1 MATFVVIKATLE
13 VSVMHD
19 PMLELLFSEYR
30 RKVLSLLFIEAGQA
44 FHVREIAR
52 RTATQ
57 AGTLHKELS
66 RLAEGGI
73 LLRQRQGNQICY
85 QANADC
91 LIFPELAAIFRKTY
105 GPAARLRQ
113 VLTGFGEDIE
123 RAFIF
128 GSVASGKAT
137 AASDIDVLIVGK
149 LSFAD
154 VIQAVYPLQATLG
167 REINPKLYSPEE
179 WRAVLAENSAFIQ
192 DIMQKPQL
200 WIAGD
205 KDDAGQ
211 SGRAGTGGDNA

>member
-1 MATFVVIKATLE
+1 
-13 VSVMHD
+13 MHD

-30 RKVLSLLFIEAGQA
+30 RKVLSLLFIEAGRA

-66 RLAEGGI
+66 RLAESGI

-91 LIFPELAAIFRKTY
+91 LIFPELAAIFRKVC
-105 GPAARLRQ
+105 GPAECLRQ
-113 VLTGFGEDIE
+113 TLAAFGEAIE

-149 LSFAD
+149 LSFAE

-179 WRAVLAENSAFIQ
+179 WRAALAENSAFIQ

-205 KDDAGQ
+205 KGDAGQ

>member
-1 MATFVVIKATLE
+1 
-13 VSVMHD
+13 MHD

-66 RLAEGGI
+66 RLAESGI

-91 LIFPELAAIFRKTY
+91 LIFPELAAIFRKTC

-113 VLTGFGEDIE
+113 VLAGFGEDIE

-211 SGRAGTGGDNA
+211 SGLAGTGGDNA

>member
-1 MATFVVIKATLE
+1 
-13 VSVMHD
+13 MHD

-91 LIFPELAAIFRKTY
+91 LIFPELAAIFRKVC
-105 GPAARLRQ
+105 GPAECLRQ

-149 LSFAD
+149 LSFTD

-179 WRAVLAENSAFIQ
+179 WRAALAENSAFIQ

>member
-1 MATFVVIKATLE
+1 
-13 VSVMHD
+13 MHD

-30 RKVLSLLFIEAGQA
+30 RKVLSLLFIEAGRA

-66 RLAEGGI
+66 RLAESGI

-91 LIFPELAAIFRKTY
+91 LIFPELAAIFRKVC
-105 GPAARLRQ
+105 GPAECLRQ
-113 VLTGFGEDIE
+113 TLAAFGEAIE

-149 LSFAD
+149 LSFAE

-179 WRAVLAENSAFIQ
+179 WRAALAENSAFIQ
-192 DIMQKPQL
+192 DIMDKPQL
-200 WIAGD
+200 WIVGD

>member
-1 MATFVVIKATLE
+1 
-13 VSVMHD
+13 MHD

-91 LIFPELAAIFRKTY
+91 LIFPELAAIFRKTC

-149 LSFAD
+149 LSFTD

-179 WRAVLAENSAFIQ
+179 WRAALAENSAFIQ

>member
-1 MATFVVIKATLE
+1 
-13 VSVMHD
+13 MHD

-30 RKVLSLLFIEAGQA
+30 RKVLSLLFIEAGRA

-66 RLAEGGI
+66 RLAESGI

-91 LIFPELAAIFRKTY
+91 LIFPELAAIFRKVC
-105 GPAARLRQ
+105 GPAECLRQ
-113 VLTGFGEDIE
+113 TLAAFGEAIE

-149 LSFAD
+149 LSFAE

-179 WRAVLAENSAFIQ
+179 WRAALAENSAFIQ
-192 DIMQKPQL
+192 DIMQKPP
-200 WIAGD
+200 
-205 KDDAGQ
+205 
-211 SGRAGTGGDNA
+211 RR

>member
-1 MATFVVIKATLE
+1 
-13 VSVMHD
+13 MHD

-30 RKVLSLLFIEAGQA
+30 RKVLSLLFIEAGRA

-66 RLAEGGI
+66 RLAESGI

-91 LIFPELAAIFRKTY
+91 LIFPELAAIFRKVC
-105 GPAARLRQ
+105 GPAECLRQ
-113 VLTGFGEDIE
+113 TLAAFGEAIE

-149 LSFAD
+149 LSFAE

-167 REINPKLYSPEE
+167 REINPKLYSPEA
-179 WRAVLAENSAFIQ
+179 WRAALAENSAFIQ
-192 DIMQKPQL
+192 DIMDKPQL
-200 WIAGD
+200 WIVGD

>member
-1 MATFVVIKATLE
+1 
-13 VSVMHD
+13 MHD

-91 LIFPELAAIFRKTY
+91 LIFPELAAIFRKTC

-149 LSFAD
+149 LSFTD

-179 WRAVLAENSAFIQ
+179 WRAALAENSAFIQ

-200 WIAGD
+200 WITGD

>member
-1 MATFVVIKATLE
+1 
-13 VSVMHD
+13 MHD

-73 LLRQRQGNQICY
+73 LLRKRQGNQICY

-91 LIFPELAAIFRKTY
+91 LIFPELAAIFRKTC

-113 VLTGFGEDIE
+113 VLAGFGEDIE

-137 AASDIDVLIVGK
+137 AASDIDILIVGK
-149 LSFAD
+149 LSFTD

-179 WRAVLAENSAFIQ
+179 WRAALAENSAFIQ

>member
-1 MATFVVIKATLE
+1 
-13 VSVMHD
+13 MHD

-91 LIFPELAAIFRKTY
+91 LIFPELAAIFRKTC

-137 AASDIDVLIVGK
+137 AASDIDILIVGK
-149 LSFAD
+149 LSFTD

-179 WRAVLAENSAFIQ
+179 WRAALAENSAFIQ

>member
-1 MATFVVIKATLE
+1 
-13 VSVMHD
+13 MHD

-30 RKVLSLLFIEAGQA
+30 RKVLSLLFIEAGRA

-66 RLAEGGI
+66 RLAESGI

-91 LIFPELAAIFRKTY
+91 LIFPELAAIFRKVC
-105 GPAARLRQ
+105 GPAECLRQ
-113 VLTGFGEDIE
+113 TLAAFGEAIE

-149 LSFAD
+149 LSFAE

-167 REINPKLYSPEE
+167 REINPKLYSPEA
-179 WRAVLAENSAFIQ
+179 WRAALAENSAFIQ
-192 DIMQKPQL
+192 DIMDKPQL
-200 WIAGD
+200 WIVGD

-211 SGRAGTGGDNA
+211 SGRAG

>member
-1 MATFVVIKATLE
+1 
-13 VSVMHD
+13 MHD

-30 RKVLSLLFIEAGQA
+30 RKVLSLLFIEAGRA

-66 RLAEGGI
+66 RLAESGI

-91 LIFPELAAIFRKTY
+91 LIFPELAAIFRKVC
-105 GPAARLRQ
+105 GPAECLRQ
-113 VLTGFGEDIE
+113 TLAAFGEAIE

-149 LSFAD
+149 LSFAE

-167 REINPKLYSPEE
+167 REINPQT
-179 WRAVLAENSAFIQ
+179 VLARRVA
-192 DIMQKPQL
+192 
-200 WIAGD
+200 
-205 KDDAGQ
+205 
-211 SGRAGTGGDNA
+211 SGFGRELRVYTGHYAETPTLDCGRQG

>member
-1 MATFVVIKATLE
+1 
-13 VSVMHD
+13 MHD

-30 RKVLSLLFIEAGQA
+30 RKVLSLLFIEAGRA

-66 RLAEGGI
+66 RLAESGI

-91 LIFPELAAIFRKTY
+91 LIFPELAAIFRKVC
-105 GPAARLRQ
+105 GSAECLRQ
-113 VLTGFGEDIE
+113 TLAAFGEAIE

-149 LSFAD
+149 LSFAE

-179 WRAVLAENSAFIQ
+179 WRAALAENSAFIQ
-192 DIMQKPQL
+192 DIMDKPQL

>member
-1 MATFVVIKATLE
+1 
-13 VSVMHD
+13 MHD

-91 LIFPELAAIFRKTY
+91 LIFPELAAIFRKSC

-179 WRAVLAENSAFIQ
+179 WRAALAENSAFIQ

>member
-1 MATFVVIKATLE
+1 
-13 VSVMHD
+13 MHD

-73 LLRQRQGNQICY
+73 LLRKRQGNQICY

-91 LIFPELAAIFRKTY
+91 LIFPELAAIFRKTC

-113 VLTGFGEDIE
+113 VLAGFGEDIE

-179 WRAVLAENSAFIQ
+179 WRAALAENSAFIQ

>member
-1 MATFVVIKATLE
+1 
-13 VSVMHD
+13 MHD

-30 RKVLSLLFIEAGQA
+30 RKVLSLLFIEAGRA

-91 LIFPELAAIFRKTY
+91 LIFPELAAIFRKTC

-149 LSFAD
+149 LSFAE

-179 WRAVLAENSAFIQ
+179 WRAALAENSAFIQ

>member
-1 MATFVVIKATLE
+1 M
-13 VSVMHD
+13 
-19 PMLELLFSEYR
+19 
-30 RKVLSLLFIEAGQA
+30 
-44 FHVREIAR
+44 
-52 RTATQ
+52 
-57 AGTLHKELS
+57 
-66 RLAEGGI
+66 
-73 LLRQRQGNQICY
+73 LRQRQGNQICY

-91 LIFPELAAIFRKTY
+91 LIFPELAAIFRKVC
-105 GPAARLRQ
+105 GPAERLRQ
-113 VLTGFGEDIE
+113 TLAEFGAAIE

-154 VIQAVYPLQATLG
+154 VVQAVYPLQETLG

-179 WRAVLAENSAFIQ
+179 WRAALVENSAFIQ

>member
-1 MATFVVIKATLE
+1 
-13 VSVMHD
+13 MHD

-91 LIFPELAAIFRKTY
+91 LIFPELAAIFRKTC

-149 LSFAD
+149 LSFAE

-179 WRAVLAENSAFIQ
+179 WRAALAENSAFIQ

>member
-1 MATFVVIKATLE
+1 
-13 VSVMHD
+13 MHD

-30 RKVLSLLFIEAGQA
+30 RKVLSLLFIEAGRA

-66 RLAEGGI
+66 RLAESGI

-91 LIFPELAAIFRKTY
+91 LIFPELAAIFRKVC
-105 GPAARLRQ
+105 GPAECLRQ
-113 VLTGFGEDIE
+113 TLAAFGEAIE

-128 GSVASGKAT
+128 GYVASGKAT

-149 LSFAD
+149 LSFAE

-179 WRAVLAENSAFIQ
+179 WRAALAENSAFIQ

-205 KDDAGQ
+205 KGDAGQ

>member
-1 MATFVVIKATLE
+1 
-13 VSVMHD
+13 MHD

-30 RKVLSLLFIEAGQA
+30 RKVLSLLFIEAGRA

-66 RLAEGGI
+66 RLAESGI

-91 LIFPELAAIFRKTY
+91 LIFPELAAIFRKVC
-105 GPAARLRQ
+105 GPAECLRQ
-113 VLTGFGEDIE
+113 TLAAFGEAIE
-123 RAFIF
+123 RVFIF

-149 LSFAD
+149 LSFAE

-179 WRAVLAENSAFIQ
+179 WRAALAENSAFIQ
-192 DIMQKPQL
+192 DIMDKPQL
-200 WIAGD
+200 WIVGD

>member
-1 MATFVVIKATLE
+1 
-13 VSVMHD
+13 MHD

-30 RKVLSLLFIEAGQA
+30 RKVLSLLFIEPGRA

-91 LIFPELAAIFRKTY
+91 LIFPELAVIFRKVC
-105 GPAARLRQ
+105 GPAERLRQ
-113 VLTGFGEDIE
+113 TLAEFGAAIE

-154 VIQAVYPLQATLG
+154 VVQAVYPLQETLG

-179 WRAVLAENSAFIQ
+179 WRAALVENSAFIQ

>member
-1 MATFVVIKATLE
+1 
-13 VSVMHD
+13 MHD

-30 RKVLSLLFIEAGQA
+30 RKVLSLLFIEAGRA

-66 RLAEGGI
+66 RLAESGI

-91 LIFPELAAIFRKTY
+91 LIFPELAAIFRKVC
-105 GPAARLRQ
+105 GPAECLRQ
-113 VLTGFGEDIE
+113 TLAAFGEAIE

-149 LSFAD
+149 LSFAE

-179 WRAVLAENSAFIQ
+179 WRAALAENSAFIQ

-200 WIAGD
+200 WID
-205 KDDAGQ
+205 RK
-211 SGRAGTGGDNA
+211 SVV

>member
-1 MATFVVIKATLE
+1 
-13 VSVMHD
+13 MHD

-30 RKVLSLLFIEAGQA
+30 RKVLSLLFIEAGQT

-91 LIFPELAAIFRKTY
+91 LIFPELAAIFRKTC

-149 LSFAD
+149 LSFTD

-179 WRAVLAENSAFIQ
+179 WRAALAENSAFIQ

>member
-1 MATFVVIKATLE
+1 
-13 VSVMHD
+13 MHD

-30 RKVLSLLFIEAGQA
+30 RKVLSLLFIEAGRA

-66 RLAEGGI
+66 RLAESGI

-91 LIFPELAAIFRKTY
+91 LIFPELAAIFRKVC
-105 GPAARLRQ
+105 GPAECLRQ
-113 VLTGFGEDIE
+113 TLAAFGESIE

-149 LSFAD
+149 LSFAE

-179 WRAVLAENSAFIQ
+179 WRAALAENSAFIQ
-192 DIMQKPQL
+192 DIMDKPQL
-200 WIAGD
+200 WIVGD

>member
-1 MATFVVIKATLE
+1 
-13 VSVMHD
+13 MHD

-30 RKVLSLLFIEAGQA
+30 RKVLSLLFIEAGRA

-66 RLAEGGI
+66 RLAKSGI

-91 LIFPELAAIFRKTY
+91 LIFPELAAIFRKVC
-105 GPAARLRQ
+105 GPAECLRQ
-113 VLTGFGEDIE
+113 TLAAFGEAIE

-149 LSFAD
+149 LSFAE
-154 VIQAVYPLQATLG
+154 VIQAVYPLQETLG
-167 REINPKLYSPEE
+167 REINPKLYSPEA
-179 WRAVLAENSAFIQ
+179 WRAALAENSAFIQ

>member
-1 MATFVVIKATLE
+1 
-13 VSVMHD
+13 MHD

-30 RKVLSLLFIEAGQA
+30 RKVLSLLFIEAGRA

-66 RLAEGGI
+66 RLAESGI

-91 LIFPELAAIFRKTY
+91 LIFPELAAIFRKVC
-105 GPAARLRQ
+105 GPAECLRQ
-113 VLTGFGEDIE
+113 TLAAFGEAIE

-149 LSFAD
+149 LSFAE

-179 WRAVLAENSAFIQ
+179 WRAALAENSAFIQ

-200 WIAGD
+200 WIVGD

>member
-1 MATFVVIKATLE
+1 
-13 VSVMHD
+13 MHD

-91 LIFPELAAIFRKTY
+91 LIFPELAAIFRKTC

-113 VLTGFGEDIE
+113 VLAGFGEDIE

-149 LSFAD
+149 LSFAE

-179 WRAVLAENSAFIQ
+179 WRAALAENSAFIQ

-200 WIAGD
+200 WIVGD

>member
-91 LIFPELAAIFRKTY
+91 LIFPELAAIFRKTC

-113 VLTGFGEDIE
+113 MLAGFGEDIE

-137 AASDIDVLIVGK
+137 AAGDIDILIVGK
-149 LSFAD
+149 LSFAE

-179 WRAVLAENSAFIQ
+179 WRAALAENSAFIQ

>member
-1 MATFVVIKATLE
+1 
-13 VSVMHD
+13 MHD

-44 FHVREIAR
+44 FHVREIWR

-57 AGTLHKELS
+57 DGTLHKELS
-66 RLAEGGI
+66 RLAESGI

-91 LIFPELAAIFRKTY
+91 LIFPELAAIFRKTC

-113 VLTGFGEDIE
+113 VLAGFGEDIE

>member
-1 MATFVVIKATLE
+1 
-13 VSVMHD
+13 MHD

-30 RKVLSLLFIEAGQA
+30 RKVLSLLFIEAGRA

-66 RLAEGGI
+66 RLAESGI

-91 LIFPELAAIFRKTY
+91 LIFPELAAIFRKVC
-105 GPAARLRQ
+105 GPAECLRQ
-113 VLTGFGEDIE
+113 TLAAFGETIE

-149 LSFAD
+149 LSFAE

-179 WRAVLAENSAFIQ
+179 WRAALAENSAFIQ
-192 DIMQKPQL
+192 DIMDKPQL
-200 WIAGD
+200 WIVGD

>member
-1 MATFVVIKATLE
+1 
-13 VSVMHD
+13 MHD

-30 RKVLSLLFIEAGQA
+30 RKVLSLLFIEAGRA

-66 RLAEGGI
+66 RLAESGI

-91 LIFPELAAIFRKTY
+91 LIFPELAAIFRKVC
-105 GPAARLRQ
+105 GPAECLRQ
-113 VLTGFGEDIE
+113 TLAAFSEAIE

-149 LSFAD
+149 LSFAE

-179 WRAVLAENSAFIQ
+179 WRAALAENSAFIQ

>member
-1 MATFVVIKATLE
+1 
-13 VSVMHD
+13 MHD

-30 RKVLSLLFIEAGQA
+30 RKVLSLLFIEAGRA

-66 RLAEGGI
+66 RLAESGI

-91 LIFPELAAIFRKTY
+91 LIFPELAAIFRKVC
-105 GPAARLRQ
+105 GPAECLRQ
-113 VLTGFGEDIE
+113 TLAAFGEAIE

-149 LSFAD
+149 LSFAE

-179 WRAVLAENSAFIQ
+179 WRAALAENSAFIQ
-192 DIMQKPQL
+192 GIMQKPQL

-211 SGRAGTGGDNA
+211 SGRAGTGGDNT